1 MGKAEWDGGGGRD
14 HMFRDVSF
22 CGKDGRP
29 PPPPTPRH
37 QAEGRHFGLQS
48 VWFLTSGTEGQLVR
62 PLTTACADVQFMGNY
77 FTQTL
82 NLTDAGMVVGRIV
95 VRFEEFPYSA

>member
-1 MGKAEWDGGGGRD
+1 M
-14 HMFRDVSF
+14 
-22 CGKDGRP
+22 
-29 PPPPTPRH
+29 
-37 QAEGRHFGLQS
+37 
-48 VWFLTSGTEGQLVR
+48 R